1 MGDQRLL
8 AILTTPDVEQVVC
21 ARLDCFT
28 HADRLYP
35 DVVTTP
41 GGASGENGNVP
52 AVGVDV
58 QVLRVEVTDRD
69 LHAACSQ

>member
-8 AILTTPDVEQVVC
+8 AILTTPDVKQIVC
-21 ARLDCFT
+21 ARLDCFA
-28 HADRLYP
+28 HADRLYLEI
-35 DVVTTP
+35 VTTP
-41 GGASGENGNVP
+41 GSASEENGNVP